1 MQTADERRTFWAE
14 HIKACSESGLTKV
27 AYCQQHGLKIKSFY
41 YWQRRN
47 QPSVVGPVTLVPV
60 SVQTPPANTSPD
72 ELVLRHHTGWSLQL
86 PADLSPAWL
95 AHLLREVI

>member
-47 QPSVVGPVTLVPV
+47 RPSVVGPVTLVPV
-60 SVQTPPANTSPD
+60 SVKTFAANTSPD

-86 PADLSPAWL
+86 PSNLAPA
-95 AHLLREVI
+95 